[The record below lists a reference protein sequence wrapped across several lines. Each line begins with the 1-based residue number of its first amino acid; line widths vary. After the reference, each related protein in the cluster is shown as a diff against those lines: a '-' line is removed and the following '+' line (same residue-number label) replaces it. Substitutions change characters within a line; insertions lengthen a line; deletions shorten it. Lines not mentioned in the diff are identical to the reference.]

1 MSINV
6 LPENV
11 TKKIAAGEVIERPA
25 SVVKELVENSIDAG
39 ADRVT
44 VELENGGAKL
54 IRVVDDG
61 CGMTEEDIALAFVS
75 HATSKIDDEDDL
87 FNVSTMGFRGEALC
101 SIGAVSKATIVSRSP
116 DKDEGYRVDVEGGV
130 IGQVRATGAPVGT
143 QVEVR
148 NLFYNVPVRKKFLK
162 TTATEMAHIS
172 EAVTRLALARPDVQF
187 VLRHN
192 DRKVFN
198 LPAAQDRAQ
207 RIGEFFGREIA
218 ENLIPVS
225 HASEE
230 AEIEGYLL
238 PPSIDRSNTKMQY
251 TYVNGRYIRD
261 RSLTHA
267 IMEAYRGLLQSKRKP
282 VCFIFIRVPPS
293 EVDVNVHPT
302 KTEVKFRKPRE
313 VHNQL
318 LHALKST
325 LREAKLTPQLS
336 LSSEPG
342 REAPEKRES
351 REDVE
356 KAVWDFFGKQ
366 SGDRERPRPGRTGP
380 PGRTSARGAE
390 SSGPDRSA
398 PRREMYVR
406 QGNLV
411 QVLDSYIIEETE
423 EGLRLIDQHA
433 LHERILYNEM
443 KERLEEGTLNSQRL
457 LIPQLVELPR
467 QEFYAVMDMQDQLA
481 SLGVEM
487 EAFGD
492 STVIVRSYPQLL
504 ERFDAES
511 FLRDMLSE
519 FDEPGQSDK
528 LEERFDAL
536 LKMMACKGAVKA
548 GQRLNAGQIKEIL
561 RKRES
566 AGQVDTCPHGRPTT
580 ILLTRGELASQF
592 GRT

>member
-1 MSINV
+1 MSIN
-6 LPENV
+6 LLSDNV

-39 ADRVT
+39 ADRIA

-61 CGMTEEDIALAFVS
+61 CGMSKEDLALAFVS

-87 FNVSTMGFRGEALC
+87 FSVSTMGFRGEALC
-101 SIGAVSKATIVSRSP
+101 SIAAVSKATIISRPPHS
-116 DKDEGYRVDVEGGV
+116 DEGHRIDAEGGV
-130 IGQVRATGAPVGT
+130 IGNVRATGAPVGT
-143 QVEVR
+143 QVEAR

-172 EAVTRLALARPDVQF
+172 EAVTRLALAEPEIQF

-198 LPAAQDRAQ
+198 LPKADDRAQ
-207 RIGEFFGREIA
+207 RIGEFFGKEIA

-225 HASEE
+225 HVSEE
-230 AEIEGYLL
+230 VEISGYLL
-238 PPSIDRSNTKMQY
+238 PPSVDRSNTKMQY

-282 VCFIFIRVPPS
+282 ICFIFINVPPS

-302 KTEVKFRKPRE
+302 KTEVKFRTPGD

-318 LHALKST
+318 LHSLKST
-325 LREAKLTPQLS
+325 LREAKLTPQVS
-336 LSSEPG
+336 LSSGP
-342 REAPEKRES
+342 AQES
-351 REDVE
+351 SDGNETREDVE
-356 KAVWDFFGKQ
+356 KAVWDFFGGRSGEQKARHSGAGGFMKQ
-366 SGDRERPRPGRTGP
+366 QP
-380 PGRTSARGAE
+380 ARGAE
-390 SSGPDRSA
+390 SSEGDEQPPPQQS
-398 PRREMYVR
+398 YV
-406 QGNLV
+406 QHGNVV
-411 QVLDSYIIEETE
+411 QVLDSYIVEETE

-443 KERLEEGTLNSQRL
+443 KERLEKGSLNSQRL

-467 QEFYAVMDMQDQLA
+467 QEFYAVMDMQEQLA
-481 SLGVEM
+481 SLGVDM
-487 EAFGD
+487 ESFGE

-519 FDEPGQSDK
+519 FDETGEAGK
-528 LEERFDAL
+528 REKRFEAL

-548 GQRLNAGQIKEIL
+548 GQRLSAREIKEIL
-561 RKRES
+561 RRRDS

-580 ILLTRGELASQF
+580 ILLSRKQLASQF